1 MLNYNKRGPVMRN
14 PSHRLTLDTASGVP
28 IYRQVIDWV
37 RVCVAGGELAP
48 GEQLPTVRQLAV
60 DLNVNYNTVARAY
73 LDLERMGTVH
83 TLRGKGTFIADRPVS
98 HDEVVR
104 AAKLREIV
112 TEFLSKAAEFGFS
125 PQEILADLSERAA
138 APRPEEE

>member
-1 MLNYNKRGPVMRN
+1 MSNQKPT
-14 PSHRLTLDTASGVP
+14 LTLDTASGVP
-28 IYRQVIDWV
+28 IYRQIVDWV
-37 RVCVAGGELAP
+37 RVCVAGGELTP

-73 LDLERMGTVH
+73 LDLERMGIVH
-83 TLRGKGTFIADRPVS
+83 TLRGKGTFVADRPVS
-98 HDEVVR
+98 PDEVVR

-112 TEFLSKAAEFGFS
+112 TEFLSKAAEFGYS
-125 PQEILADLSERAA
+125 PQEILEYLSERAA